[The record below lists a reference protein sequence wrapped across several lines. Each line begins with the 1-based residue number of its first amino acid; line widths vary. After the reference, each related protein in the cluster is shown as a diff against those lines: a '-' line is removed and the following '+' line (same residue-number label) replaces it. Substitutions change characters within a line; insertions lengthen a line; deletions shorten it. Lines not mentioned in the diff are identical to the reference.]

1 MDKGQQMRN
10 AGLSII
16 ELSSEWDF
24 VSIGFTTANAVV
36 KCAKYQY
43 EYLMEYE

>member
-10 AGLSII
+10 AGLSIF

-24 VSIGFTTANAVV
+24 VGGGGYINMWLHTNLSTDMVTNVW
-36 KCAKYQY
+36 
-43 EYLMEYE
+43 

>member
-10 AGLSII
+10 AGLSIF

-24 VSIGFTTANAVV
+24 VGGGYIN
-36 KCAKYQY
+36 
-43 EYLMEYE
+43 M